1 MSIKDSSFVRNRI
14 VSGISSTRQSLV
26 DWKSWDRATIARAV
40 GIIIVTA
47 VAVGLRVW
55 ELNQLGYNTDEAVYA
70 GQAAAIAADP
80 TLKEIFPIFRAHPLL
95 FQFVLALGF
104 RFSGVSDLFG
114 RMTSVVFGLATIYLI
129 YQLGA
134 LLYGRQAGL
143 IAALFVSLMP
153 YHVVV
158 TRQVLL
164 DGPMVL
170 FATLALYMLARFATM
185 RHPAWLYGAGV
196 GMGLTFLTKETGLV

>member
-1 MSIKDSSFVRNRI
+1 MAQTTLD
-14 VSGISSTRQSLV
+14 RQSEAAIVHQGNDFPSVASPHARL
-26 DWKSWDRATIARAV
+26 RLLIATNSSAIVAERLFLAV
-40 GIIIVTA
+40 V
-47 VAVGLRVW
+47 VAIGASLRMW
-55 ELNQLGYNTDEAVYA
+55 QINSLGFNSDEAVYA
-70 GQAAAIAADP
+70 GQGAAIAADP

-104 RFSGVSDLFG
+104 RFSGVNDLLG
-114 RMTSVVFGLATIYLI
+114 RMLSVAFGLATIYLV

-134 LLYGRQAGL
+134 LLYGRKAGL
-143 IAALFVSLMP
+143 LAALFVALMP

-170 FATLALYMLARFATM
+170 FATLALYMLARFATT
-185 RHPAWLYGAGV
+185 RHPAWLYAAGAS
-196 GMGLTFLTKETGLV
+196 MGTR